1 MIRTQITLTEEQA
14 SIVKDAAYLDN
25 ISVAEVIRRAV
36 DEKYRQGKTGEVS
49 QEKNIWQKLLEVAD
63 EAKLKG
69 IKGPKDLSYNLD
81 HYLYGVPKKK

>member
-1 MIRTQITLTEEQA
+1 M
-14 SIVKDAAYLDN
+14 KDAAYLDN

-36 DEKYRQGKTGEVS
+36 DEKYRQGKVS
-49 QEKNIWQKLLEVAD
+49 MRHPKNIGEALLEIAED
-63 EAKLKG
+63 ARRRG